1 MANPTTP
8 PENTTPTAST
18 TTSLVNITKM
28 IEQFKLP
35 GVDMSALIAA
45 RKKDIEALTQVNRIA
60 YESLQAMAQ
69 KQTEILKTTME
80 ELQSAAQKMAAKPM
94 ESITHESRAGPAD
107 LAKGIQLHARAGG
120 THAQV
125 PSGSTRRD
133 QQARKA
139 ECRRTEGLGAVE
151 KVSASCA

>member
-94 ESITHESRAGPAD
+94 ESITHESQLVQQTLQKAFSYMHELAELTRKSQAEALDVINKRAKQNVEE
-107 LAKGIQLHARAGG
+107 LKGLVQ
-120 THAQV
+120 
-125 PSGSTRRD
+125 S
-133 QQARKA
+133 RK
-139 ECRRTEGLGAVE
+139 
-151 KVSASCA
+151 

>member
-8 PENTTPTAST
+8 PENTTMAST
-18 TTSLVNITKM
+18 TTSLVDITKI

-35 GVDMSALIAA
+35 GVDMSALITA
-45 RKKDIEALTQVNRIA
+45 RQKDIEALTQVNRIA

-94 ESITHESRAGPAD
+94 ESITHESQLVQQTLQKAFGYMHE
-107 LAKGIQLHARAGG
+107 LAELTRKSQAEALDVINKRVKQNVEELKGLVQ
-120 THAQV
+120 
-125 PSGSTRRD
+125 S
-133 QQARKA
+133 RK
-139 ECRRTEGLGAVE
+139 
-151 KVSASCA
+151 

>member
-1 MANPTTP
+1 MANPTTFL
-8 PENTTPTAST
+8 AD
-18 TTSLVNITKM
+18 ITKT

-45 RKKDIEALTQVNRIA
+45 RQKDIEALTQVNRIA

-94 ESITHESRAGPAD
+94 ESITHESQLVQQTLQKAFGYMHE
-107 LAKGIQLHARAGG
+107 LAELTRKSQAEALDVINKRVKQNVEELKGLVQ
-120 THAQV
+120 
-125 PSGSTRRD
+125 S
-133 QQARKA
+133 RK
-139 ECRRTEGLGAVE
+139 
-151 KVSASCA
+151 

>member
-18 TTSLVNITKM
+18 TTSLVDITKM

-45 RKKDIEALTQVNRIA
+45 RQKDIEALTQVNQIA

-94 ESITHESRAGPAD
+94 ESITHESQLVQQTLQKAFGYMHE
-107 LAKGIQLHARAGG
+107 LAELTRKSQAEALDVINKRVKQNVEELKGLVQ
-120 THAQV
+120 
-125 PSGSTRRD
+125 S
-133 QQARKA
+133 RK
-139 ECRRTEGLGAVE
+139 
-151 KVSASCA
+151 

>member
-1 MANPTTP
+1 MANPTTFL
-8 PENTTPTAST
+8 AD
-18 TTSLVNITKM
+18 ITKT

-45 RKKDIEALTQVNRIA
+45 RQKDIEALTQVNQIA

-94 ESITHESRAGPAD
+94 ESITHESQLVQQTLQKAFGYMHE
-107 LAKGIQLHARAGG
+107 LAELTRKSQAEALDVINKRVKQNVEELKGLVQ
-120 THAQV
+120 
-125 PSGSTRRD
+125 S
-133 QQARKA
+133 RK
-139 ECRRTEGLGAVE
+139 
-151 KVSASCA
+151 

>member
-18 TTSLVNITKM
+18 TTSLVDITKM

-45 RKKDIEALTQVNRIA
+45 RQKDIEALTQVNQIA

-94 ESITHESRAGPAD
+94 ESITHESQLVQQTLQKAFGYMHE
-107 LAKGIQLHARAGG
+107 LAEL
-120 THAQV
+120 
-125 PSGSTRRD
+125 TRKS
-133 QQARKA
+133 QAEALDVINKRVKQNVEELKA
-139 ECRRTEGLGAVE
+139 TVQSKR
-151 KVSASCA
+151 

>member
-18 TTSLVNITKM
+18 TTSLVDITKM

-45 RKKDIEALTQVNRIA
+45 RQKDIEALTQVNQIA

-69 KQTEILKTTME
+69 MQTEILKTTME

-94 ESITHESRAGPAD
+94 ESITHESQLVQQTLQKAFGYMHE
-107 LAKGIQLHARAGG
+107 LAELTRKSQAEALDVINKRVKQNVEELKGLVQ
-120 THAQV
+120 
-125 PSGSTRRD
+125 S
-133 QQARKA
+133 RK
-139 ECRRTEGLGAVE
+139 
-151 KVSASCA
+151 